1 MKVLIV
7 DDQASARR
15 SIASCLAASADLEI
29 SEAESLAAARSLLE
43 RQPVDVALIDLRLDD
58 SDPEN
63 RDGLMLV
70 RELHEYTATIPIV
83 VTASSAMVEIRNA
96 MRSGAY
102 AYILK
107 DELCEELVMPVLE
120 ELRSRR
126 ALEREVLN
134 LHGMV
139 GASPPMERLR
149 AALKK
154 VAAFDSPVLLKG
166 PTGSG
171 KELAARAIHALSS
184 RRDQPLISANC
195 GAFTESLVEA
205 QLFGHEKGYFTG
217 ADKMREGYLAQARR
231 GTLFFDEV
239 AELSLAVQT
248 KLLRVLENQS
258 YRVLGAPC
266 DSRFEGRIIAATHVD
281 LKERVQQKLFRED
294 LYYRLEVLTVR
305 VPGLDEH
312 KEDIP
317 ALLEHFAKQMN
328 RSLRFSTDAYAA
340 LVQMRWPGNIRQL
353 RNLVQRLAVFVE
365 SDEITIRE
373 LEQHAEAPLGGAD
386 ASAQLPVS
394 VMRDLLRGVSL
405 SQSRR
410 ENELLLTR
418 NQRRVLEGQGASVED
433 ICQSMKIARATYF
446 RLKSGAVT
454 PEDT

>member
-15 SIASCLAASADLEI
+15 SIASCLASTADLEI
-29 SEAESLAAARSLLE
+29 SEAESLHAARSLLE
-43 RQPVDVALIDLRLDD
+43 RQPVDVALIDLRLDE

-63 RDGLMLV
+63 RDGLTLV
-70 RELHEYTATIPIV
+70 RELREYTTTIPIV
-83 VTASSAMVEIRNA
+83 VTAASAMVEIRNA

-107 DELCEELVMPVLE
+107 DELCEELVVPVLE

-134 LHGMV
+134 LHGLV

-154 VAAFDSPVLLKG
+154 VAAVDAPVLLKG

-171 KELAARAIHALSS
+171 KELAMRAIHALSS
-184 RRDQPLISANC
+184 RRDQPLITANC

-248 KLLRVLENQS
+248 KLLRVLENRS

-281 LKERVQQKLFRED
+281 LKERVQKKLFRED

-317 ALLEHFAKQMN
+317 SLLEHFAKQMN
-328 RSLRFSTDAYAA
+328 RSLRFAPGALDA
-340 LVQMRWPGNIRQL
+340 LVQMSWPGNIRQL

-365 SDEITIRE
+365 SDEITLQE
-373 LEQHAEAPLGGAD
+373 LAQHSEVPQEGAD
-386 ASAQLPVS
+386 MATQLPVS
-394 VMRDLLRGVSL
+394 VMRDLLRGISL
-405 SQSRR
+405 TQSRR
-410 ENELLLTR
+410 DNELQLTR
-418 NQRRVLEGQGASVED
+418 NQRRVLEAQGTSLED
-433 ICQSMKIARATYF
+433 ICQSMKIGRATYF
-446 RLKSGAVT
+446 RLKSGT
-454 PEDT
+454 EIPEDT